1 MTCHCWLLLK
11 SVTACDL
18 RKKDITH
25 ACRIPGC
32 RNIHIRSC
40 CLLGG
45 AYPHNA
51 GHAGMAHQLLST
63 AEVKRLT
70 SSNRSLS
77 LYLTGLG
84 RMSKSPLPLSGP
96 SSFTRLMMPMKK
108 PLLLDILEK
117 LASEKRC
124 TAHSASPSVM
134 SAGHAC
140 TSNQD
145 AGASCQR
152 HDCMH
157 THGNRLAGSAAR
169 QDQEITF
176 KGIHG
181 GGVNV
186 TAMTVA
192 SVDQAF

>member
-1 MTCHCWLLLK
+1 MTGKFTSGAAVFL
-11 SVTACDL
+11 VV
-18 RKKDITH
+18 
-25 ACRIPGC
+25 RILINPG
-32 RNIHIRSC
+32 HV
-40 CLLGG
+40 
-45 AYPHNA
+45 
-51 GHAGMAHQLLST
+51 GMAHQLLST
-63 AEVKRLT
+63 AKVKGLT
-70 SSNRSLS
+70 SSKRSRS

-96 SSFTRLMMPMKK
+96 SSLTRLIMPMKK

-117 LASEKRC
+117 LASEKRW
-124 TAHSASPSVM
+124 TAHSASPSVI

-140 TSNQD
+140 TSDQD

-157 THGNRLAGSAAR
+157 THGNRLSRSAAR
-169 QDQEITF
+169 QDQKITF

-192 SVDQAF
+192 SVNQAF